1 MESLLGSS
9 FIGFFIIRSFMRRGP
24 FVIHCRFAIVW
35 GLARILSCAVLRVTG
50 MKELR
55 GCSRFFNTVSLGPGG
70 LMKRYCYGLLLVC
83 FGLSIG
89 GAVLGQAPPPQQ
101 PLANA
106 AGNWTLYCKDPNGST
121 STKYL
126 DLQQRGMVITGHFKG
141 PNQSGGVEGT
151 IDEQHLVVRT
161 KTREVLVFRGRVDGP
176 RVDGV
181 VQGNSFNGTFHDRGG
196 TGSFQ
201 GQRSN

>member
-1 MESLLGSS
+1 MKKAGKKAGFSLLS
-9 FIGFFIIRSFMRRGP
+9 
-24 FVIHCRFAIVW
+24 
-35 GLARILSCAVLRVTG
+35 
-50 MKELR
+50 
-55 GCSRFFNTVSLGPGG
+55 
-70 LMKRYCYGLLLVC
+70 VC
-83 FGLSIG
+83 FALTTFAGEM
-89 GAVLGQAPPPQQ
+89 AVGQQPPPQQ
-101 PLANA
+101 IPANA

-126 DLQQRGMVITGHFKG
+126 ELKQNGTVMSGHFKG

-161 KTREVLVFRGRVDGP
+161 KTRDVLVFRGRVNGP

-181 VQGNSFNGTFHDRGG
+181 VQGNSYNGTFHDRGG

-201 GQRSN
+201 GVRSN